1 MPSPALQ
8 KYLTHLYNT
17 QGASTNLW
25 LDEEGRA
32 RGRYFNSTLTSAF
45 QPIRAGGSGDVHGNT
60 GGNICG
66 YEGYARSYAANDQG
80 LNVWKLLDHAAN
92 DNESIELDRL
102 CRILHA
108 INFYRQPSSQAMDLY
123 LTVHTRLLAAVEG
136 NHGMAFRRILDI
148 LELPHQHIV
157 LQLPE
162 ITPSQRWVLNHVS
175 DNYRRN
181 GFRIGINA
189 SSVEQALDL
198 LDRVRP
204 DVVKL
209 NANKPIDASACTALL
224 RQAAATGSRVI
235 FKRLENA
242 DKLQALAD
250 ALGDAPYFI
259 QGFLLDLPKA
269 SLDTAVATLPAQ
281 SQREA
286 QDSAA

>member
-17 QGASTNLW
+17 QGASTSIW

-45 QPIRAGGSGDVHGNT
+45 QPIRSSASRD
-60 GGNICG
+60 IIG
-66 YEGYARSYAANDQG
+66 YEGYARSYAVGDQG

-108 INFYRQPSSQAMDLY
+108 INFYRQPESRGMDLY

-189 SSVEQALDL
+189 GDAHQALEL
-198 LDRVRP
+198 LDRIRP
-204 DVVKL
+204 SVIKLDVNHPPNTEVQQK
-209 NANKPIDASACTALL
+209 LL
-224 RQAAATGSRVI
+224 RQAAQSGCRVV
-235 FKRLENA
+235 FKRLENENR
-242 DKLQALAD
+242 LQALLDNHAD
-250 ALGDAPYFI
+250 TDYFL

-269 SLDTAVATLPAQ
+269 ALVSKETKSVDLADTQA
-281 SQREA
+281 
-286 QDSAA
+286 

>member
-8 KYLTHLYNT
+8 KYLSHLYNT
-17 QGASTNLW
+17 QGASTSIW
-25 LDEEGRA
+25 LDAEGRA

-45 QPIRAGGSGDVHGNT
+45 QPIRSSASRSV
-60 GGNICG
+60 IG

-92 DNESIELDRL
+92 DNESVELDRL

-108 INFYRQPSSQAMDLY
+108 INFYRQPESRGMDLY
-123 LTVHTRLLAAVEG
+123 LSVHTRLLAAVEG

-157 LQLPE
+157 LQLPQ
-162 ITPSQRWVLNHVS
+162 IMPSQRWVLNHVS

-189 SSVEQALDL
+189 GDTRQALEL
-198 LDRVRP
+198 LERVRP
-204 DVVKL
+204 QVIKL
-209 NANKPIDASACTALL
+209 NGNDAIDLEAQQKLL
-224 RQAAATGSRVI
+224 QQADRAGCRVV
-235 FKRLENA
+235 FKRIENEG
-242 DKLQALAD
+242 KLQTLLDSHTATE
-250 ALGDAPYFI
+250 YFL

-269 SLDTAVATLPAQ
+269 NLEITATASLQRDQAR
-281 SQREA
+281 SQ
-286 QDSAA
+286 AA

>member
-17 QGASTNLW
+17 QGASTNIW

-45 QPIRAGGSGDVHGNT
+45 QAIRSGQDRRV
-60 GGNICG
+60 IG

-80 LNVWKLLDHAAN
+80 LNIWKLLDHAAN
-92 DNESIELDRL
+92 DNESVELDRL

-108 INFYRQPSSQAMDLY
+108 INFYRQPESQGVDLY

-157 LQLPE
+157 LQLPQ
-162 ITPSQRWVLNHVS
+162 ITPSQRWVLNHVA

-189 SSVEQALDL
+189 SDAHQALEL

-204 DVVKL
+204 DVIKL
-209 NANKPIDASACTALL
+209 DANHPTATEAHRSLL
-224 RQAAATGSRVI
+224 EQATKAGSRVV
-235 FKRLENA
+235 FKRLENQE
-242 DKLQALAD
+242 KLASVQDNHAGSD
-250 ALGDAPYFI
+250 YFL
-259 QGFLLDLPKA
+259 QGFLLDLPAA
-269 SLDTAVATLPAQ
+269 SLAVKKTENTGIAETAT
-281 SQREA
+281 
-286 QDSAA
+286 

>member
-8 KYLTHLYNT
+8 KYLSHLYDT
-17 QGASTNLW
+17 QGASTSIW
-25 LDEEGRA
+25 LDAEGRA

-45 QPIRAGGSGDVHGNT
+45 QAIRSSASRAV
-60 GGNICG
+60 IG

-108 INFYRQPSSQAMDLY
+108 INFYRQPESRDMDLY
-123 LTVHTRLLAAVEG
+123 LSVHTRLLAAVEG

-157 LQLPE
+157 LQLPQ
-162 ITPSQRWVLNHVS
+162 IMPSQRWVLNHVS

-189 SSVEQALDL
+189 GDTRQALDL
-198 LDRVRP
+198 LERVRP
-204 DVVKL
+204 HVIKL
-209 NANKPIDASACTALL
+209 NCNDNLDSEAHRKLL
-224 RQAAATGSRVI
+224 QQADQAGCRVV
-235 FKRLENA
+235 FKRIENQG
-242 DKLQALAD
+242 KLQTLLDSPTATE
-250 ALGDAPYFI
+250 YFL

-269 SLDTAVATLPAQ
+269 SLETAGAQLFHPA
-281 SQREA
+281 EA
-286 QDSAA
+286 QGQFA